1 MDIEVQSPLGKS
13 KPTQGS
19 SKQEALLDNLSSL
32 VQTYLEEHPHLSLM
46 ALSQRCDVSEPTLR
60 RIKNKDFKSLPTAST
75 ILNLVSYIG
84 GEKEIPKLCEIFSG
98 PIGDYLN
105 EVFPGAKN
113 HSRRFDPE
121 LNKMLKN
128 DVYYLIYKLCC
139 HPVGLSKER
148 AMRLFG
154 NLGEKVIKNL
164 LDLEY
169 IEERGGR
176 YHTLGDW
183 FATSPEDIAGKIK
196 ILTDFM
202 KFQDHPTDLY
212 LTPINANYSSS
223 VNSKAYREVVKLQ
236 RSCLKKIR
244 KVLQS
249 EESRGNI
256 PLFMFSAIDTL
267 DTKLPD
273 ADFDED

>member
-1 MDIEVQSPLGKS
+1 MDINIQKAIEKS
-13 KPTQGS
+13 NRNEET
-19 SKQEALLDNLSSL
+19 SKKEALLNALSSL
-32 VQTYLEEHPHLSLM
+32 VEAYLEKHPHLSLM

-84 GEKEIPKLCEIFSG
+84 GEKEIPKLTQQFSG
-98 PIGDYLN
+98 PIGAYLN
-105 EVFPGAKN
+105 EVFPGAKD

-148 AMRLFG
+148 AVRLFG

-169 IEERGGR
+169 IEQRGGR

-223 VNSKAYREVVKLQ
+223 VNSQAYREVVKLQ
-236 RSCLKKIR
+236 RNCLKKIR

-249 EESRGNI
+249 ESSRGNI

>member
-1 MDIEVQSPLGKS
+1 MDINVQGALEHSNKNEETS
-13 KPTQGS
+13 K
-19 SKQEALLDNLSSL
+19 KEALLSALSSL
-32 VQTYLEEHPHLSLM
+32 VETYLEKHPHLSLM

-60 RIKNKDFKSLPTAST
+60 RIKNKDFKSLPTATT
-75 ILNLVSYIG
+75 ILNLVSYIA
-84 GEKEIPKLCEIFSG
+84 GEKEIPKLTQRFYG

-105 EVFPGAKN
+105 EVFPGAKDHN
-113 HSRRFDPE
+113 RRFDPE

-148 AMRLFG
+148 ATRLFG

-169 IEERGGR
+169 IEQRGGR

-183 FATSPEDIAGKIK
+183 FATSPGDIAGKIK

-236 RSCLKKIR
+236 RNCLKKIR

-249 EESRGNI
+249 ESSRGNI

-267 DTKLPD
+267 DTKFPD
-273 ADFDED
+273 GDFDED